1 MESRAYKE
9 KALEMLSGKWLFSAL
24 YYLLGALLGSALA
37 GTLIC
42 HPEYF
47 LINNLIT
54 EEFVNSIPDSLSFII
69 TGIFLYFQLLGVFF
83 TAQLM
88 VGGMVDLGVAR
99 YTLNLHDGH
108 PTRIMTLFSQA
119 NNFTSACLLFYFR
132 KILVLLQSLLLI
144 VPGVIAHYKYA
155 LAQFIMCDYPD
166 ISARQALEESKDL
179 MEGHKMELFKL
190 ELSFIGWHLLSIA
203 TLGIGYVF
211 LRPYIISARVAFYR
225 ELCPAELLDR

>member
-1 MESRAYKE
+1 MLNNTYKD
-9 KALEMLSGKWLFSAL
+9 KAREMLFGKWTFSAI
-24 YYLLGALLGSALA
+24 YYLLGALLGSHLA

-47 LINNLIT
+47 AQNLLTENIMSKIPSFVLIA
-54 EEFVNSIPDSLSFII
+54 LS
-69 TGIFLYFQLLGVFF
+69 YYYMLLGMLF

-88 VGGMVDLGVAR
+88 VGGLVDLGVAR

-119 NNFTSACLLFYFR
+119 NNFTNACMLFYFR
-132 KILVLLQSLLLI
+132 KILVLLQGLLLI
-144 VPGVIAHYKYA
+144 VPGIIAHYRYA

-166 ISARQALEESKDL
+166 MSARQALAESKEL

-190 ELSFIGWHLLSIA
+190 DLSFIGWHILSIA
-203 TLGIGYVF
+203 TLGIGYIF

-225 ELCPAELLDR
+225 ELYPAELIDR